1 MAEIVGGFAI
11 SHTPTI
17 AFAHDANKHDDPV
30 WKPIFDGFA
39 PVKQWLADTA
49 PDVILY
55 VYNDHMTSFW
65 MNHYSHFAIGI
76 GEEFCP
82 ADEGGGARH
91 VPCMKG
97 DPQLAQHIA
106 FGMVADEFDLS
117 YWQGMGLDHG
127 AFSPMSA
134 LLPFSME
141 DGWPV
146 RIVPLQCGVLQFPVP
161 KARRFWNFG
170 RSLRRAIQNYPKDIK
185 VAIAGT
191 GGLSHQVHGERC
203 GFNNPEWDHEFMD
216 RLHRD
221 PEGLLDIPLGELA
234 RLGGMEGAEIV
245 MWLIMRGALAPKV
258 DKLHQSYFLP
268 SMCAIATMV
277 FEDAEPD
284 PSPETP
290 EEYAA
295 RIYADVAPALE
306 LEGTYPFTIERNVK
320 AWRMNNFLH
329 KIIEPEFR
337 ARFKTDFEVLAEE
350 HKLTEEERQLI
361 RDLNWIGMIQY
372 GVIFFNLEKL
382 APVVGLG
389 NIDVYAAMKG
399 LSVPEFQKT
408 RNAAINYSVQA
419 DPSAD

>member
-1 MAEIVGGFAI
+1 MATIVGGFAV

-17 AFAHDANKHDDPV
+17 AFAHDANKYDDPV
-30 WKPIFDGFA
+30 WKPIFDGFG
-39 PVKQWLADTA
+39 PVKEWLARVK
-49 PDVILY
+49 PDVIIY
-55 VYNDHMTSFW
+55 IYNDHMTSFW

-76 GEEFCP
+76 GEEFKP
-82 ADEGGGARH
+82 ADEGGGARRI
-91 VPCMKG
+91 PSLKG
-97 DPQLAQHIA
+97 DPELAQHLA

-127 AFSPMSA
+127 AFSPLSA
-134 LLPFSME
+134 LLPY
-141 DGWPV
+141 DDTNGWPV
-146 RIVPLQCGVLQFPVP
+146 KVVPLQCGVLQFPVP

-216 RLHRD
+216 RLHKD
-221 PEGLLDIPLGELA
+221 PEGLIDIPLGELA

-245 MWLIMRGALAPKV
+245 MWMMMRGALAPKV
-258 DKLHQSYFLP
+258 EKLHQSFFLP
-268 SMCAIATMV
+268 SMTAIASMV

-290 EEYAA
+290 EQYAS
-295 RIYADVAPALE
+295 RIYRDVEPALH

-320 AWRMNNFLH
+320 AWRINNFLH
-329 KIIEPEFR
+329 TIVDPAFR
-337 ARFKTDFEVLAEE
+337 ARFKSDFEALAEE
-350 HKLTEEERQLI
+350 HKLTEEEKTLI
-361 RDLNWIGMIQY
+361 RNLDWIGMIRY

-399 LSVPEFQKT
+399 MSVPEFQKT
-408 RNAAINYSVQA
+408 RNAAINYGVA
-419 DPSAD
+419 GEED

>member
-1 MAEIVGGFAI
+1 MAQIIGGFAV

-17 AFAHDANKHDDPV
+17 AFAHDANKYDDPV
-30 WKPIFDGFA
+30 WAPIFEGFE
-39 PVKQWLADTA
+39 PVKQWLAEKQ

-76 GEEFCP
+76 GEEFKP
-82 ADEGGGARH
+82 ADEGGGARKI
-91 VPCMKG
+91 PPLKG
-97 DPQLAQHIA
+97 DPTLAQHIA

-127 AFSPMSA
+127 AFSPLSA
-134 LLPFSME
+134 LLPYSQE

-146 RIVPLQCGVLQFPVP
+146 KVVPLQCGVLQFPVP

-216 RLHRD
+216 RLHKD

-245 MWLIMRGALAPKV
+245 MWMLMRGALAPRV
-258 DKLHQSYFLP
+258 NKLHQSFFLP
-268 SMCAIATMV
+268 SMTSIATML
-277 FEDAEPD
+277 FEDAEED
-284 PSPETP
+284 PSPETQ

-295 RIYADVAPALE
+295 RIYRDVEPATH

-320 AWRMNNFLH
+320 AWRINSFLH
-329 KIIEPEFR
+329 SIVDPAFR
-337 ARFKTDFEVLAEE
+337 ERFKTDFDTLADE
-350 HKLTEEERQLI
+350 HQLTEEEKTMI
-361 RDLNWIGMIQY
+361 RDLDWIGMIRY

-399 LSVPEFQKT
+399 MTVPEFQKT

-419 DPSAD
+419 EPAS

>member
-17 AFAHDANKHDDPV
+17 AFAHDAKKHDDPV
-30 WKPIFDGFA
+30 WKPIFDGFE
-39 PVKQWLADTA
+39 PVKQWLAEKK

-82 ADEGGGARH
+82 ADEGGGARK
-91 VPCMKG
+91 VPCIKG
-97 DPQLAQHIA
+97 DPELAQHIA
-106 FGMVADEFDLS
+106 YGMVADEFDLS

-134 LLPFSME
+134 LFPFSDA

-146 RIVPLQCGVLQFPVP
+146 KIVPLQCGVLQFPVP
-161 KARRFWNFG
+161 KSRRFFNFG

-191 GGLSHQVHGERC
+191 GGLSHQIHGERC

-216 RLHRD
+216 RLHKD
-221 PEGLLDIPLGELA
+221 PEGLLDIPMGELA
-234 RLGGMEGAEIV
+234 RLGGMEGAEVV
-245 MWLIMRGALAPKV
+245 MWMLMRGALAPTV
-258 DKLHQSYFLP
+258 NKLQQSYFLP
-268 SMCAIATMV
+268 SMCAIATMI

-284 PSPETP
+284 PSPETK
-290 EEYAA
+290 EEYAK
-295 RIYADVAPALE
+295 RIYRDIAPALE

-320 AWRMNNFLH
+320 AWRINNFLH
-329 KIIEPEFR
+329 RIIEPDFR
-337 ARFKTDFEVLAEE
+337 ARFMSDFEALAEE
-350 HKLTEEERQLI
+350 AKLTDEEKQLI
-361 RDLNWIGMIQY
+361 RDRNWIGMIQY

-389 NIDVYAAMKG
+389 NIDLYAAMKG

-419 DPSAD
+419 EPAT

>member
-17 AFAHDANKHDDPV
+17 AFAHDAKKHDDPV
-30 WKPIFDGFA
+30 WKPIFDGFE
-39 PVKQWLADTA
+39 PVKQWLAEKK

-82 ADEGGGARH
+82 ADEGGGARK
-91 VPCMKG
+91 VPPIKG
-97 DPQLAQHIA
+97 DPDLAQHIA

-134 LLPFSME
+134 LFPFSDE

-146 RIVPLQCGVLQFPVP
+146 KIVPLQCGVLQFPVP
-161 KARRFWNFG
+161 KSRRFFNFG

-216 RLHRD
+216 RLHKD
-221 PEGLLDIPLGELA
+221 PEGLLDIPMGELA
-234 RLGGMEGAEIV
+234 RLGGMEGAEVV
-245 MWLIMRGALAPKV
+245 MWLLMRGALAPKV
-258 DKLHQSYFLP
+258 NKLQQSYFLP

-277 FEDAEPD
+277 LEDAEPD
-284 PSPETP
+284 PSPETK
-290 EEYAA
+290 EEYAE
-295 RIYADVAPALE
+295 RIYRDIAPALE

-320 AWRMNNFLH
+320 AWRMNSFLH
-329 KIIEPEFR
+329 RIIEPDFR
-337 ARFKTDFEVLAEE
+337 ARFMTDFEALAEE
-350 HKLTEEERQLI
+350 AQLTEEEKQLL
-361 RDLNWIGMIQY
+361 RDRNWIGMIQY

-419 DPSAD
+419 EPAT